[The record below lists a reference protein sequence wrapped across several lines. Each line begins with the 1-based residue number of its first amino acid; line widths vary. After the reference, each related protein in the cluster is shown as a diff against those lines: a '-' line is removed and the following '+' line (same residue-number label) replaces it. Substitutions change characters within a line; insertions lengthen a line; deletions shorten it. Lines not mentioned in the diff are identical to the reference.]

1 MEQCLLNK
9 VMKQVESGGK
19 NCDFSWLTVKS
30 LADRRLVAVLGVNLM
45 VKIVEGRNAQTK
57 KDFSTWNEEI
67 NPTKRC
73 IFVEC
78 QW

>member
-30 LADRRLVAVLGVNLM
+30 LADRRLVAVLGVTLM
-45 VKIVEGRNAQTK
+45 VKIAEGRIAQTK
-57 KDFSTWNEEI
+57 EDLPKGMR
-67 NPTKRC
+67 K
-73 IFVEC
+73 
-78 QW
+78 